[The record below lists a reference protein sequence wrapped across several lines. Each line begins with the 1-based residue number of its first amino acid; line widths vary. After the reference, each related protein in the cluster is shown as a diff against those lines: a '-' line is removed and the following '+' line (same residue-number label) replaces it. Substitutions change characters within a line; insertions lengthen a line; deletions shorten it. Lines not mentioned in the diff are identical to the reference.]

1 MKPGNPAQGRSTA
14 RPPVTACAGFGSNGE
29 NRLRAL
35 IIAPHLDSADVG
47 ESLVAFELTAEMSR
61 HADLTVLAFECR
73 KGPPLAEQLPFAET
87 ITFTES
93 EWPRWP
99 GRLNAMAKPYI
110 LQFNREVARWLRTAL
125 NAGRRFDVAHQI
137 LPAAP
142 RYGSPL
148 AGFGIP
154 FVIGPVGGALPTP
167 DAFREEVGS
176 APWFTRLRALDAFRF
191 RHDPRLRRSYRNA
204 AMVLGV
210 APYMREILAAM
221 EMRRFE
227 PFLGIG
233 VDDLAP
239 EVERHDRRDRLALL
253 HVGRAVRT
261 KGLRDSV
268 RALAELPDLPGV
280 TLTSVGGGE
289 EVEICREE
297 AARIGIA
304 DRVRILGHL
313 PRAEIEA
320 LYRESDVFIFPS
332 FRESMGAV
340 LYEAMRWGLPAITVD
355 CGGPG
360 WIVDE
365 SCGLKVDLTTP
376 EIMPGDLAGA
386 IRRLAT
392 DPALR
397 RRLGQGARAKIAA
410 EALWPVKAQHML
422 GLYREAALEGRR

>member
-1 MKPGNPAQGRSTA
+1 MKPENPHGEIAA
-14 RPPVTACAGFGSNGE
+14 REPISACSAPQEEGG

-35 IIAPHLDSADVG
+35 IMAPHLDSADVG
-47 ESLVAFELTAEMSR
+47 ETLVAYELVAEMSR

-73 KGPPLAEQLPFAET
+73 KGPPLAEQLPLAET
-87 ITFTES
+87 IAFVEP
-93 EWPRWP
+93 EWMRGD
-99 GRLNAMAKPYI
+99 GRLNAMAKPFI
-110 LQFNREVARWLRTAL
+110 FLLNRKVKRWLRAAL
-125 NAGRRFDVAHQI
+125 KAGRSFDVAHQI

-148 AGFGIP
+148 AGFDIP
-154 FVIGPVGGALPTP
+154 FVLGPVGGALPTP
-167 DAFREEVGS
+167 PAFREEVGS
-176 APWFTRLRALDAFRF
+176 APWYTRLRSLDALRF
-191 RHDPRLRRSYRNA
+191 RHDPVLRRSYRKA
-204 AMVLGV
+204 ALTLGV
-210 APYMREILAAM
+210 APYMREILAPL

-239 EVERHDRRDRLALL
+239 EVERHDRTDQLSLL

-261 KGLRDSV
+261 KGLRDSI
-268 RALAELPDLPGV
+268 RALAELPDMPGV
-280 TLTSVGGGE
+280 TLTSIGGGE

-297 AARIGIA
+297 AARLGVA

-313 PRAEIEA
+313 PRPEIEA

-332 FRESMGAV
+332 FRESMGGV

-365 SCGLKVDLTTP
+365 SCGLKVNLTSP
-376 EIMPGDLAGA
+376 EIMPRDLAQV
-386 IRRLAT
+386 IRQLAT

-397 RRLGQGARAKIAA
+397 RTLSKGARRKIAA
-410 EALWPVKAQHML
+410 EALWSVKAQHML
-422 GLYREAALEGRR
+422 DLYAEIAVESRR